1 MSVRYQ
7 RMNEEIKKTLA
18 EIIREMKDP
27 RLSPMT
33 TIMSVEVT
41 NDLKQA
47 KVRVSVYD
55 QEQAPREESVAALNG
70 AEGFIAREVGRR
82 MQLRALPKFKFV
94 LDDSIA
100 YSVHI
105 SQLIDSL
112 HIGGD
117 KEPGPGEE

>member
-1 MSVRYQ
+1 
-7 RMNEEIKKTLA
+7 MNEEIKKTLA
-18 EIIREMKDP
+18 EIVREMKDP
-27 RLSPMT
+27 RISPMT

-55 QEQAPREESVAALNG
+55 QEQAPREATVAALNG
-70 AEGFIAREVGRR
+70 AEGFIAREIGHR
-82 MQLRALPKFKFV
+82 MELRALPKFKFI

-105 SQLIDSL
+105 SQVIDSL
-112 HIGGD
+112 HSSKGD
-117 KEPGPGEE
+117 AGSDQEG